1 MSNKYKE
8 VESVVGPIKN
18 ESTLQRWEM
27 FHRAIAHAKHSNNAA
42 LLEADCGTND
52 AESPKPLLSVVR

>member
-18 ESTLQRWEM
+18 ESTRQRWEM
-27 FHRAIAHAKHSNNAA
+27 FHRAIAHAKHSNDVAS
-42 LLEADCGTND
+42 LEADSGTSD
-52 AESPKPLLSVVR
+52 SESSAPLLSIVR